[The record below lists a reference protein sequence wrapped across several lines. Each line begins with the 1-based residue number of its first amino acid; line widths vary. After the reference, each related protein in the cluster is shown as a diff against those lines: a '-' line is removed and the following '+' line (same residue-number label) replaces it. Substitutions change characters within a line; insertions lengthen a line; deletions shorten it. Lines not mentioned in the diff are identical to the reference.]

1 MKPAQTKQSF
11 KTVLRNSILKFSIG
25 LVAIFSLVMYLSLN
39 FVGSQLIATANRDSN
54 EAMAEV
60 IEVQLYA
67 YEDFIE
73 RYFVNPVS
81 YMSLEVLS
89 NQRSIYELLYRFVN
103 EQAIKSVFYIIS
115 PDGQTLF
122 TNAITESPY
131 NSNDI
136 FLTGIFRQLKRDPN
150 QTITSLNKIQLQNN
164 YRTVYSMGRGIVVNE
179 LVLAYVLFD
188 FLESDFNHLIQSS
201 SVDIVVLSDQYENA
215 IVSTNNTILDTIG
228 KFKPILDEDNAVRIQ
243 NTPYYLYTNEILD
256 GRMKIHTLSSLG
268 FLGDFFVSS
277 LVLLSAFAL
286 ISSVVIWVA
295 SRNYANTKTKALD
308 ALISAI
314 EKVQTGDLDVR
325 LSIDSGDEFEEV
337 GVYFNRMLE
346 NLSALIVENNELM
359 SRTNLSEIKQLQA
372 QFNPH
377 FLFNALESF
386 KYLIRTDTTKAESFI
401 LRLAQLLRYSIQS
414 DKDFVTLKDDM
425 AYIETYLDI
434 QSLRYGS
441 RFTYALD
448 IQPDLMACVLPKL
461 IIQPIVENS
470 FQHGD
475 TQGNLHIDIYAE
487 RKAQHLIITIKDNGQ
502 GLSKAALKE
511 LNKILDSE
519 TNLSDHLGLY
529 NVHRRIQLMYGE
541 RYGIKL
547 QTKPQAGLSIQIT
560 LPYQRKEDHA

>member
-1 MKPAQTKQSF
+1 MRPAHPKQSF

-25 LVAIFSLVMYLSLN
+25 MVAVFSLVMYLSLN
-39 FVGSQLIATANRDSN
+39 FAGSQLIANANRQSN
-54 EAMAEV
+54 QAMADV
-60 IEVQLYA
+60 IETQLKA

-73 RYFVNPVS
+73 EYFVSPVS
-81 YMSLEVLS
+81 YMSVDVFS
-89 NQRSIYELLYRFVN
+89 NQRAIYELLYRFVN

-115 PDGQTLF
+115 PEGQTLF

-136 FLTGIFRQLKRDPN
+136 FLTGIFRQLKRDPD

-164 YRTVYSMGRGIVVNE
+164 YRTVYSMGRGIVVNGN
-179 LVLAYVLFD
+179 VVAYVLFD
-188 FLESDFNHLIQSS
+188 FLESDFNHLIQNAR
-201 SVDIVVLSDQYENA
+201 VDIVVLSDQYENA

-228 KFKPILDEDNAVRIQ
+228 KFKPTLNENNTVNIQ
-243 NTPYYLYTNEILD
+243 SSSHYLFTSEILE

-268 FLGDFFVSS
+268 FLDDFFVSGLFL
-277 LVLLSAFAL
+277 LVIFAL
-286 ISSVVIWVA
+286 ISSVVIWVV
-295 SRNYANTKTKALD
+295 SRNYAIAKTQALD
-308 ALISAI
+308 ALLGAI

-325 LSIDSGDEFEEV
+325 LIIDSGDEFEEV

-386 KYLIRTDTTKAESFI
+386 KYLIRTDTSKAESFI

-434 QSLRYGS
+434 QALRYGS
-441 RFTYALD
+441 RFSYSLD
-448 IQPDLMACVLPKL
+448 IQPELMDCVLPKL

-475 TQGNLHIDIYAE
+475 TQGSLHIDIQ
-487 RKAQHLIITIKDNGQ
+487 AQHKAKYLLITIKDNGK
-502 GLSKAALKE
+502 GLSKLELKQ
-511 LNKILDSE
+511 LRKLLDSE
-519 TNLSDHLGLY
+519 TNMSDHLGLY
-529 NVHRRIQLMYGE
+529 NVHRRIQLLFGDKYGL
-541 RYGIKL
+541 KL
-547 QTKPQAGLSIQIT
+547 QGELPAGLSIQIT
-560 LPYQRKEDHA
+560 LPYQRKDDHA